1 MTTLANRVAEGMGTA
16 RPRRSCLS
24 VPGSSPKMLGKAPGL
39 AADEVFLDLEDSV
52 APGEKVAARDNVVE
66 ALRSNDW
73 GDKTV
78 VVRIN
83 AVETQWAARD
93 VMHVVGEA
101 GRHLHCIMIPKVQA
115 PGEVE
120 FVDHLL
126 RMLEIEEGY
135 EHRIGIEAQI
145 ENGPGLTMI
154 DEIAFAS
161 DRLETL
167 IFGPGDMAAALG
179 MPSLTVGETID
190 EYPGDY
196 WHWVHMRI
204 LVAAR
209 TAGLQAIDGP
219 YAKIRDLDGYREVAR
234 RTKILGYDGK
244 WVLHPGQIEVANEV
258 YAPTQPEYERAED
271 ILAAYE
277 KATGGDRLGAVMY
290 GDEMIDE
297 ASRKMAEVTAQRGR
311 AAGMQPRPADQRQ
324 DPGGAEVAPPAAGP
338 ERQCGLR
345 DRTDA
350 RTGACTTHA
359 PVQTSRDSGEVG
371 CQTPRLTM

>member
-1 MTTLANRVAEGMGTA
+1 MGKA

-24 VPGSSPKMLGKAPGL
+24 VPGSSPKMLGKAPSL
-39 AADEVFLDLEDSV
+39 PADEVFLDLEDSV
-52 APGEKVAARDNVVE
+52 APNEKEAARGNVIE
-66 ALRSNDW
+66 ALNGSDW
-73 GDKTV
+73 GNKTV

-83 AVETQWAARD
+83 AIDTRWAYRD
-93 VMHVVGEA
+93 VIDVVEA
-101 GRHLHCIMIPKVQA
+101 AGDNLDCVMIPKVQA

-126 RMLEIEEGY
+126 RMIEDTRGFD
-135 EHRIGIEAQI
+135 HRIGIEAQI
-145 ENGPGLTMI
+145 ENGPGLTLI
-154 DEIAFAS
+154 DDIAFAS

-179 MPSLTVGETID
+179 MPSLTVGELNP

-219 YAKIRDLDGYREVAR
+219 YAKIRDLDGYREVAK

-244 WVLHPGQIEVANEV
+244 WVLHPGQVEIANEI
-258 YAPTQPEYERAED
+258 YAPSQAEYERAED

-277 KATGGDRLGAVMY
+277 QATDVDRSGAVMF
-290 GDEMIDE
+290 GEEMIDE
-297 ASRKMAEVTAQRGR
+297 ASRKMAEVTAMRGR
-311 AAGMQPRPADQRQ
+311 GAGMKARP
-324 DPGGAEVAPPAAGP
+324 
-338 ERQCGLR
+338 
-345 DRTDA
+345 
-350 RTGACTTHA
+350 
-359 PVQTSRDSGEVG
+359 
-371 CQTPRLTM
+371 